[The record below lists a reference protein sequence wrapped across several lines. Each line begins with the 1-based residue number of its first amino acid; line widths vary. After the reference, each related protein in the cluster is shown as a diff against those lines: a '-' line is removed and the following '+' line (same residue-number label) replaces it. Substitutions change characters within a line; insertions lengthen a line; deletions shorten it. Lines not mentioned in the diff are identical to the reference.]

1 MPAYNEVTTQN
12 NNGIA
17 VTNPMPLIEK
27 NNTNAVINHDSDDDD
42 TDDESTEI
50 QILPTQL
57 LKVIHTT
64 YISIYDNLFSKCIYF
79 IM

>member
-17 VTNPMPLIEK
+17 ATSPTPLIEK